1 MSQASQ
7 PSAIEDVWVQL
18 FALLAVVSGIL
29 SAHYYRQRSLPPASA
44 PASMQQVVSVAPEE
58 PVAPPAPL
66 TTAPAA
72 SAPRT
77 AGRWVV
83 DVKMGPD
90 ADCSSLA
97 AALAGAHEGDV
108 IVLRPGI
115 YYESVDISKSVT
127 ISGSGISPDQVMI
140 TNASVQ
146 TLSVTAGRVAL
157 DNLSLSNT
165 GLKSSWALAVAQA
178 RLSLRNVRLRTA
190 GQGLRVLDSD
200 LDASDCEL
208 DARVALSVSGKS
220 RVTLVRATLTAKETA
235 VSADGGG
242 VDLRIDSSRIQDSR
256 GTGLE
261 ATRFAL
267 VRLNDMTLSGNVS
280 AAIIIRSRAEVR
292 VTRAKIVDNRDCG
305 IRIEDHGKAVLEQ
318 AQVARN
324 RCGVGFT
331 GPGTLEARNCQFSE
345 LALGAVAVK
354 PGLEKSV
361 AIRGSGNVG
370 LKVPGERKS
379 AGD

>member
-7 PSAIEDVWVQL
+7 PSASEDVWVQL

-29 SAHYYRQRSLPPASA
+29 SAHYYWQRPLPPAAAGVSA
-44 PASMQQVVSVAPEE
+44 PQAAGASPAE
-58 PVAPPAPL
+58 PAAAPAPQ
-66 TTAPAA
+66 AAA
-72 SAPRT
+72 SVPRT

-83 DVKMGPD
+83 DPRMGPD
-90 ADCSSLA
+90 ADCAGLGE
-97 AALAGAHEGDV
+97 ALAGSRDGDV
-108 IVLRPGI
+108 IVLRPGT
-115 YYESVDISKSVT
+115 YEESVDISKSVT
-127 ISGSGISPDQVMI
+127 ISGSGVSPDQVMI
-140 TNASVQ
+140 TNASRQ
-146 TLSVTAGRVAL
+146 TLSIIAGRVAL
-157 DNLSLSNT
+157 ENLSLSNT
-165 GLKSSWALAVAQA
+165 GLKSCWALTVAKA
-178 RLSLRNVRLRTA
+178 RLSLRNVRLRSG
-190 GQGLRVLDSD
+190 GQGVLVADGD

-208 DARVALSVSGKS
+208 DARTALFVSGKS
-220 RVTLVRATLTAKETA
+220 RVTLLHTTLTAEETA

-261 ATRFAL
+261 AARFAL
-267 VRLNDMTLSGNVS
+267 VRLNDVTLSGNAS
-280 AAIIIRSRAEVR
+280 AAMVIRSRAEVR
-292 VTRAKIVDNRDCG
+292 VTRAKIVDNRECG
-305 IRIEDHGKAVLEQ
+305 VRIEDHGKAYLEQ

-361 AIRGSGNVG
+361 EIRGYGNVG
-370 LKVPGERKS
+370 LKIPGERKN
-379 AGD
+379 AED